1 MALSARPAPYINPYQ
16 ASGPGAHHINPP
28 PALLLRRGQIK
39 YITTRCP
46 WSNPVT
52 GQSLRS
58 SLISLITLSSVRS
71 LITQIAH
78 HSRAPDLIDDVLAKH
93 NREAAKYKHC
103 VFIGIRSGQTNMI
116 GKRVMLIRAISNNRS
131 LHFKSKGIVST
142 MIEAPPGPRTRWE
155 SVLGLRVG

>member
-39 YITTRCP
+39 YITTRGP

-52 GQSLRS
+52 GQSFRS

-71 LITQIAH
+71 IIAQIAH

-93 NREAAKYKHC
+93 NRGLWLPCKYKHC
-103 VFIGIRSGQTNMI
+103 IGIRSGQTNMI

-131 LHFKSKGIVST
+131 LHFKTQIQGN
-142 MIEAPPGPRTRWE
+142 R
-155 SVLGLRVG
+155 LDHD